1 MPRVKKYT
9 DSREEEVMQLIGAI
23 MGSLKLSYKDVAD
36 MTGIKYTTLLSRI
49 GRTGNIG
56 DLRLCEYWA
65 IMDAAK
71 RKGCSYEGK
80 VS

>member
-9 DSREEEVMQLIGAI
+9 DSREEEV

-49 GRTGNIG
+49 GRTGKIG

-71 RKGCSYEGK
+71 RKGFVYEGK